1 MISCRTKNISF
12 MRNLLAAVCLI
23 LLSAASVFAAEPAGT
38 VERAE
43 GDFWAM
49 REGKKVELSKNSG
62 VFEFDIL
69 FTDKSGSA
77 TVRFKDNTVLEIR
90 ANTKIDVKE
99 VVFTDT
105 KNRFN
110 VGVVNGTAK
119 VKLYKGNAQVVA
131 RKSPNSLYDE
141 NLATYTSADTFDQ
154 DAAVGFIKLWGLP
167 TKVYS
172 EVQKNVE

>member
-1 MISCRTKNISF
+1 MAHFKPIIEN
-12 MRNLLAAVCLI
+12 
-23 LLSAASVFAAEPAGT
+23 
-38 VERAE
+38 
-43 GDFWAM
+43 
-49 REGKKVELSKNSG
+49 ELSNLIYNAFWFSP
-62 VFEFDIL
+62 
-69 FTDKSGSA
+69 A
-77 TVRFKDNTVLEIR
+77 TQALI
-90 ANTKIDVKE
+90 AYIKE
-99 VVFTDT
+99 TQ
-105 KNRFN
+105 K
-110 VGVVNGTAK
+110 VVNGTAK